1 MENKEIRRA
10 NLAALIESHGSIR
23 ALADK
28 VGTAPNYLSEIKNRE
43 RDMGDRLAR
52 KIEAALE
59 LSAGWMDASHAAE
72 QEASSEGERYF
83 EADSSKDLAEKL
95 LLSENGDVAKAI
107 ERLLSARAKISGH

>member
-52 KIEAALE
+52 KIEGALE
-59 LSAGWMDASHAAE
+59 LPTGWMDTSHVAE
-72 QEASSEGERYF
+72 QEASNESERYF
-83 EADSSKDLAEKL
+83 EAETSEVWAEKL